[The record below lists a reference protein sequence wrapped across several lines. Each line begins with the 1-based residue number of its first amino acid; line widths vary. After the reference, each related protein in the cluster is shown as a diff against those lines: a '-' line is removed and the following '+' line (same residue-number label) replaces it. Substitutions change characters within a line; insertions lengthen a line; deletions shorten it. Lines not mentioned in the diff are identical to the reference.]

1 MARRAKDDNRDV
13 AYTTTTAASRA
24 GRIVGCCT
32 VVFNAHLAVFKIFT
46 PRTQA
51 AESLGWLCNL
61 LPVSALSR
69 ARSLECFQKSVRSTR
84 RVVLGPLDPSR
95 FLSPCGGSLQS
106 MPHAK
111 VAPPAEEAAAAAP
124 AMEEPAAAPVGNG
137 AAAAVTRPKQL
148 KTQGSMGVAKV
159 SITQFAC
166 DHCFL

>member
-1 MARRAKDDNRDV
+1 MCAVGSMQLSPWVERRGGGRGGRRRHLLHAKVFTRGRRLQ
-13 AYTTTTAASRA
+13 SRSDA
-24 GRIVGCCT
+24 CATFCP
-32 VVFNAHLAVFKIFT
+32 FPLSLANA
-46 PRTQA
+46 P
-51 AESLGWLCNL
+51 L
-61 LPVSALSR
+61 L
-69 ARSLECFQKSVRSTR
+69 CFQKSVRSR

-137 AAAAVTRPKQL
+137 AADAVTRPKQL

>member
-1 MARRAKDDNRDV
+1 MGDV
-13 AYTTTTAASRA
+13 AFVARKSL
-24 GRIVGCCT
+24 
-32 VVFNAHLAVFKIFT
+32 H

-51 AESLGWLCNL
+51 AESLGCLCNL

-69 ARSLECFQKSVRSTR
+69 ERASLVFPEVRSLSPRGSWA
-84 RVVLGPLDPSR
+84 LGPFS
-95 FLSPCGGSLQS
+95 FFISLRWFVAV
-106 MPHAK
+106 HAARK

-137 AAAAVTRPKQL
+137 AADAVTRPKQL